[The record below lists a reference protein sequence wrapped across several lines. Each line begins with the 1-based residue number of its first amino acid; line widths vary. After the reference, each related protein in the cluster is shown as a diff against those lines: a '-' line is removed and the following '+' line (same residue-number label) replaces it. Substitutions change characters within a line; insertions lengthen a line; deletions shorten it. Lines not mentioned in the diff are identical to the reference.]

1 MINFYMTPG
10 SCSTGIHILLEELEI
25 VFSANLV
32 NLMAGDQYKPEFIA
46 INPKS
51 TIPVLVLN
59 DGTALTSFQGIAWW
73 LSAAHPKAGL
83 LPDNIADQAKALD
96 LLGYV
101 VNQIHGTGFTR
112 IFTPEIY
119 CEEEILSD
127 ARKQLI
133 QKKGEDIVSKGFET
147 VTAFLDHNGEYLAQ
161 QFTIV
166 DAALFYVEFWADKTE
181 MYLPPKCRA
190 HYERTKQ
197 RAAVL
202 QVLAEEG
209 YRY

>member
-73 LSAAHPKAGL
+73 LATAYPRAGL
-83 LPDNIADQAKALD
+83 LPESNVDQAKAQD
-96 LLGYV
+96 LMGYV
-101 VNQIHGTGFTR
+101 VNHIHGAGFTR
-112 IFTPEIY
+112 IFTPEVY
-119 CEEEILSD
+119 CEEDTLSD
-127 ARKQLI
+127 RRKQI
-133 QKKGEDIVSKGFET
+133 IRKKGEAIVSKGFQLVEGI
-147 VTAFLDHNGEYLAQ
+147 LNGEGSYLFQ
-161 QFTIV
+161 KFSEV
-166 DAALFYVEFWADKTE
+166 DAALFYVEFWADKTQLC
-181 MYLPPKCRA
+181 LPPKCKA
-190 HYERTKQ
+190 HYELVRQ
-197 RAAVL
+197 RPAVR

>member
-10 SCSTGIHILLEELEI
+10 SCSTGIHILLEELEM

-73 LSAAHPKAGL
+73 LATAHPKAGL
-83 LPDNIADQAKALD
+83 LPESIADQAKALD
-96 LLGYV
+96 LMGYV
-101 VNQIHGTGFTR
+101 VNQIHGAGFTR
-112 IFTPEIY
+112 IFTPEVY
-119 CEEEILSD
+119 CQEETLSD
-127 ARKQLI
+127 ARKEII
-133 QKKGEDIVSKGFET
+133 QKKGEEIVSKGFMVVAE
-147 VTAFLDHNGEYLAQ
+147 FLDQNGEYLAQ
-161 QFTIV
+161 QFTVV
-166 DAALFYVEFWADKTE
+166 DAALFYVEFWADKTQ
-181 MYLPPKCRA
+181 MCLPPKCKA
-190 HYERTKQ
+190 HYESMKQ
-197 RAAVL
+197 RSAVR